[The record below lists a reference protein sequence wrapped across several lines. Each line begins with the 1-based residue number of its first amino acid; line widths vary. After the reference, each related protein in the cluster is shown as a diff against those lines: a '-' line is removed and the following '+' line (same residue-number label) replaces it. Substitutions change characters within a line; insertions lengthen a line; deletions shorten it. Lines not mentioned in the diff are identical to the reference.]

1 VVVISNEPF
10 RVAGLEVAGHQAL
23 HASVA
28 LNVVAEIE
36 IGNGYQKVRAGVAVH
51 GDCASGLEFELG
63 SADGIFDEKD
73 LLRAVIQDCQSTVFI
88 PFGRGATEGFVLKQ
102 FDRDIAEGPGADIAN
117 EVCEGSGRKP
127 SVAFAKFHRDGRLLL
142 DGVGDFGRRERD
154 RDVVMTVPVSK
165 GFGIGINLDIK
176 DTDRFVFKG
185 EMVVRLVGDFHFRG
199 SRLSAEERSQEA
211 EDGWAVHAGDC
222 SIGENRLL
230 LQPSFIQERA
240 ECFLIVFLPD
250 SSRRSVYDRHLTTPS
265 LHLY

>member
-1 VVVISNEPF
+1 VVVISNEPPG
-10 RVAGLEVAGHQAL
+10 VAGLEVAGHQAL

-73 LLRAVIQDCQSTVFI
+73 LLRAVIQDCQSTIFV
-88 PFGRGATEGFVLKQ
+88 PFGRGATEGFVLEQ

-154 RDVVMTVPVSK
+154 RDVVMAVPVSE
-165 GFGIGINLDIK
+165 GFSIGINLDIK
-176 DTDRFVFKG
+176 DTDRIVFEG

-222 SIGENRLL
+222 SIGRTDY
-230 LQPSFIQERA
+230 SCSRA
-240 ECFLIVFLPD
+240 LFKKRPNAFL
-250 SSRRSVYDRHLTTPS
+250 
-265 LHLY
+265 

>member
-1 VVVISNEPF
+1 MVVISNEPPG
-10 RVAGLEVAGHQAL
+10 VAGLEVAGHQAL

-51 GDCASGLEFELG
+51 GDCSSGLEFELG
-63 SADGIFDEKD
+63 SAHRIFDEEN
-73 LLRAVIQDCQSTVFI
+73 LFSPVIQDGQAAVFI

-176 DTDRFVFKG
+176 DTDRFVFEG
-185 EMVVRLVGDFHFRG
+185 EMVVRLAGDFNFGG
-199 SRLSAEERSQEA
+199 SRLSGEE
-211 EDGWAVHAGDC
+211 G
-222 SIGENRLL
+222 
-230 LQPSFIQERA
+230 
-240 ECFLIVFLPD
+240 
-250 SSRRSVYDRHLTTPS
+250 
-265 LHLY
+265 